1 MQRGLHCAVEFLR
14 KYLPGVLAAVFILV
28 AALTWGIRAGADVA
42 TATEEEW
49 ELALTAWSVVGL
61 LLRELAFMAAL
72 PLAALHPFGCALCAL
87 LLGTK
92 SFLTG
97 FSWGWWCA
105 GGFGFWL
112 FLLLLLPQGLLATFA
127 YAAGACCS
135 SYAALRI
142 SPLTPQEYWKN
153 LICCLLCQIIAV
165 LMRCLACAWAG
176 A

>member
-1 MQRGLHCAVEFLR
+1 MQRGLHCAVDFLR

-61 LLRELAFMAAL
+61 LLRELAFW
-72 PLAALHPFGCALCAL
+72 P
-87 LLGTK
+87 
-92 SFLTG
+92 
-97 FSWGWWCA
+97 
-105 GGFGFWL
+105 